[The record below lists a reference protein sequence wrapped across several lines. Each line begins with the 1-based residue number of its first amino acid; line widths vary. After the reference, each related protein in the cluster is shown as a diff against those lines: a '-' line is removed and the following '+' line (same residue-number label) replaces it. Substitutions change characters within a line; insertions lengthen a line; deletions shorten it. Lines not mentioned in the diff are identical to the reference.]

1 MTIGRCWLLLISSLA
16 IVSLGCHPAPRGQ
29 WVWDVGNAGEYR
41 ASPQLAQKLSGKI
54 SVSFEDRHLYSVFD
68 ELSKTTGINFH
79 VSWDALE
86 AAAIERDAEVDL
98 KLNDVPLTT
107 VLDCLLQYLGGGETE
122 LSYHVKNDV
131 VMVSTKEDLSRYTV
145 IRIYDVSDMIVP
157 GYLNTFVYYP
167 ESGGCFSPRK
177 SSSWEY
183 IQLQGAGMISRIVQ
197 ELIDPESW
205 RLSGGT
211 VGTIDVH
218 GDRLIICQTPEA
230 HQQIEILLT
239 ALCAAMKHR

>member
-1 MTIGRCWLLLISSLA
+1 MKRLLCWLFLA
-16 IVSLGCHPAPRGQ
+16 LVIAPPGCNQAPRGQ
-29 WVWDVGNAGEYR
+29 WVWEVGDAAEYR
-41 ASPQLAQKLSGKI
+41 ASPQLSQKVSGKI
-54 SVSFEDRHLYSVFD
+54 TVNFEEKHLSSVFD
-68 ELSKTTGINFH
+68 QLSRTTGINFH

-145 IRIYDVSDMIVP
+145 IRIYYVSDMIVP

-183 IQLQGAGMISRIVQ
+183 IQLQGAGLISRIVQ

-211 VGTIDVH
+211 VGTIDIH
-218 GDRLIICQTPEA
+218 GDRLIICQTPQA

-239 ALCAAMKHR
+239 ALRAAMKHR